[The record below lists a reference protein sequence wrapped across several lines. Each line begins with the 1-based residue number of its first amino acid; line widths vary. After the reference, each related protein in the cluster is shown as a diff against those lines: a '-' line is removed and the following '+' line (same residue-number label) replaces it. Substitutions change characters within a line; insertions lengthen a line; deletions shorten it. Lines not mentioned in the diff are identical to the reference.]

1 MMRHF
6 RLLIVQFRASPR
18 RVKLTLLGDIE
29 SLRAIRIVISTSEK
43 LSEYR
48 IITAE
53 PTTVSL
59 RKRGG

>member
-1 MMRHF
+1 M
-6 RLLIVQFRASPR
+6 
-18 RVKLTLLGDIE
+18 KLTLLGDIE

-43 LSEYR
+43 LSEYG

-53 PTTVSL
+53 PMTVSL